1 MNKNYEL
8 AIRDGKFITQIVP
21 VKYSAALKRQL
32 LETADEEKRNEIYN
46 QLILCNELK
55 LINLCYDVIMNR
67 FGFLNEDFFDDLYQ
81 EGMLLMTEVLYN
93 KRLNPSFKWCTP
105 ESLIYGMERYL
116 KYKLAQLS
124 KTLGL

>member
-46 QLILCNELK
+46 VSAN
-55 LINLCYDVIMNR
+55 
-67 FGFLNEDFFDDLYQ
+67 
-81 EGMLLMTEVLYN
+81 
-93 KRLNPSFKWCTP
+93 
-105 ESLIYGMERYL
+105 
-116 KYKLAQLS
+116 
-124 KTLGL
+124 